1 MLAPHPPGRRFRYN
15 AAVLADSQ
23 PFSVTKLMAG
33 LGGALLI
40 ASFFLPLVN
49 TSSPAAS
56 NALGMNELR
65 RQVESTSEY
74 EAVRPLIEP
83 TVKALESFAA
93 SPSLM
98 NLTSVVG
105 MSGELLE
112 TAAGLGADE
121 AAEMRKVAGILA
133 WVKRGLWLLPLV
145 GAVQLLLPALSRLR
159 GHAGFLGL
167 VGRFLFGWIFAL
179 MALVPIAGAPSNQQS
194 VIGVAIWVLLVGSV
208 LMILASL
215 FGVTRR
221 NWWAVILAD
230 AGIVAGTIL
239 TLKSLSGR

>member
-1 MLAPHPPGRRFRYN
+1 
-15 AAVLADSQ
+15 
-23 PFSVTKLMAG
+23 MAG

-56 NALGMNELR
+56 NALGMDQLR
-65 RQVESTSEY
+65 RQIESTSDY
-74 EAVRPLIEP
+74 EAVRPLVEP
-83 TVKALESFAA
+83 TMKAIESFAA
-93 SPSLM
+93 NPSLM
-98 NLTSVVG
+98 NLTGVVG
-105 MSGELLE
+105 LSGELLE
-112 TAAGLGADE
+112 TAAGIATAD
-121 AAEMRKVAGILA
+121 AAEIRKVAGILA

-145 GAVQLLLPALSRLR
+145 GAIQLLLPALSRLR

-167 VGRFLFGWIFAL
+167 VGRFLFGWIFGL
-179 MALVPIAGAPSNQQS
+179 MALVPIAGAPSNQQA
-194 VIGVAIWVLLVGSV
+194 VIGIAIWILLVGSV
-208 LMILASL
+208 LMMLASL

-230 AGIVAGTIL
+230 AGIVAATVL